1 MCTRLLIREADIK
14 KKKKRGMLKDTYCYP
29 CSVEQIGKIVSNV
42 ALGIKQD
49 KEWKNNKGV

>member
-1 MCTRLLIREADIK
+1 MCTRLLIREADI